1 MQSVAKTIY
10 LVNVRGLG
18 MNYDISDLDDSGQVK
33 PGFFLLLVMVFLSR
47 QFLYGPLALL
57 ASRKGRGGSGANIDV
72 SWLAINTYWE
82 FFACIPALFMVLV
95 LLRRKADAANWVRR
109 GWHKG
114 RLILLTATVLQVA
127 AIAVG
132 GISHEFNMH
141 TATLIVLIIHFYIFV
156 YLFRTQ
162 RVKDVFS
169 MFPENNNTALE

>member
-1 MQSVAKTIY
+1 
-10 LVNVRGLG
+10 
-18 MNYDISDLDDSGQVK
+18 MNYDISDLDDNGQVK

-57 ASRKGRGGSGANIDV
+57 ASRKGRGGSGADIDV

-95 LLRRKADAANWVRR
+95 LFKRKADAANWVRR

-114 RLILLTATVLQVA
+114 RLILLTATVLQLA
-127 AIAVG
+127 AIVVG
-132 GISHEFNMH
+132 SITYEFNIH
-141 TATLIVLIIHFYIFV
+141 TAALIVLIIHFYIFV

-169 MFPENNNTALE
+169 MFPENKNTASE